1 MNDTLE
7 IKMPPSRR
15 MPMSPLEEDLMQQH
29 LRDENLP
36 EAVMPACPVNKVLKG
51 QKALVTGANSGI
63 GQAVALALAHAG
75 ADVVINYVSRPDA
88 AEAVVK
94 EAMRCGANVYAH
106 RANVAR
112 EDEVQAMFKK
122 MIQEFGTIDILV
134 NNAGLQKDSPI
145 DKLTLADWQFV
156 LDVNLTGQFLCARE
170 AIREFKR
177 RGVRKEVSCAAGK
190 IICMSSVH
198 EVIPWAGHVNYAAS
212 KGGVM
217 LMMKS
222 IAQEVAPYRIR
233 VNSVCPGAIRTPI
246 NMEAWG
252 TAEAYRELMKLI
264 PYKRIGEPDDIGRS
278 CVWLASDESDYIHG
292 ASIFVDG
299 GMTLYPGFE
308 TGG

>member
-1 MNDTLE
+1 MNPD
-7 IKMPPSRR
+7 PSLD
-15 MPMSPLEEDLMQQH
+15 PKLISLPAEHEELMQQH
-29 LRDENLP
+29 LREENLP
-36 EAVMPACPVNKVLKG
+36 AAVMPAIPVAKVLKG

-63 GQAVALALAHAG
+63 GKAVAIALAHAG
-75 ADVVINYVSRPDA
+75 ADVLVNYVSRPEA
-88 AEAVVK
+88 AEETVQ
-94 EAMRCGANVYAH
+94 EAAKWGTKVISH
-106 RANVAR
+106 RANVAK
-112 EDEVQAMFKK
+112 EDEVQGMFKH
-122 MIQEFGTIDILV
+122 MIEEFGTIDILV
-134 NNAGLQKDSPI
+134 NNAGLQKDAPI
-145 DKLTLADWQFV
+145 EQMTLADWQLV

-177 RGVRKEVSCAAGK
+177 RGICKEISCAAGK

-212 KGGVM
+212 KGGAM

-222 IAQEVAPYRIR
+222 LAQEVAPHRIR

-252 TAEAYRELMKLI
+252 TPEAYRELMKLI
-264 PYKRIGEPDDIGRS
+264 PYKRIGEPDDIGRTA
-278 CVWLASDESDYIHG
+278 VWLASDDSDYIHG